1 MKNGSKD
8 VELTIDTCKLKIMWL
23 PLDQLVEIVD
33 YIDSQIKHDKPVIVH
48 CNAGSGRT
56 GTIIVG
62 YLMKKESLTV
72 EQALEKI
79 YQIRK
84 RRPRHKIQLTTLSEY
99 ENILTPQQ

>member
-1 MKNGSKD
+1 MKNGSND

-56 GTIIVG
+56 GTINRRVFD
-62 YLMKKESLTV
+62 
-72 EQALEKI
+72 EKGKLNCRASI
-79 YQIRK
+79 GK
-84 RRPRHKIQLTTLSEY
+84 
-99 ENILTPQQ
+99 NISD